1 MASGEKRKG
10 TDTKKKL
17 NFLFIKFCFECNN
30 FFSSFPTIPPHRSA
44 SHQCLYLVSQSSGFY
59 GPGSFSCQPVSDHN
73 IVIVNPMEGERRE
86 RERISDGVSKHR

>member
-30 FFSSFPTIPPHRSA
+30 FFSSFPPIPPHRSA
-44 SHQCLYLVSQSSGFY
+44 SHQCLYLVSQRSGFY
-59 GPGSFSCQPVSDHN
+59 GPGSFSCQPVSDNN
-73 IVIVNPMEGERRE
+73 IVIVNPIVGRRRLSVEERGVGEC
-86 RERISDGVSKHR
+86 